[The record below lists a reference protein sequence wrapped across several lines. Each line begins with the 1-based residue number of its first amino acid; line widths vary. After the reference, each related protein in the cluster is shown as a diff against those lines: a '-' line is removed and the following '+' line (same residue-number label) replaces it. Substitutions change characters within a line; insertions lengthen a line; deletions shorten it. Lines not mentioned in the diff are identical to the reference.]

1 MTNDPTLNP
10 FTKNQAI
17 AEIVHKKQEI
27 MRLQAQFGITDADL
41 EQAANSPSE
50 NPPPSA
56 LENSTYEHGK
66 KVGSWLK
73 NVLK

>member
-17 AEIVHKKQEI
+17 AEILHKRQEI
-27 MRLQAQFGITDADL
+27 MRLQAQFGITNAEL
-41 EQAANSPSE
+41 EQAGNPPSE
-50 NPPPSA
+50 NLPPSA
-56 LENSTYEHGK
+56 PESSTYEHGK
-66 KVGSWLK
+66 KVGGWLK